1 MAKNKKTQ
9 KNNDMP
15 VEITKQKITDTV
27 DRINKELE
35 KIKNKSFNVYFYVI
49 DTKGVPSGSLLYI
62 YKIAYELQELGYN
75 VTMLHN
81 ETDFVGIGQWAE
93 KKYADLKHARTNDRG
108 ITTSPSD
115 FLIIPEIYTDIM
127 SQTKNLP
134 CKRVILLQNFDY
146 MTRIIPVGVH
156 PYEYGIT
163 DAIVNTDSNE
173 KLVRDNLPKLSVKK
187 IRPGISSAMFRLNEK
202 PKKMIVNFVVKDGND
217 ASRIVKPFF
226 WKYPQ
231 LKWVTFAQLA
241 NLPQEIFAD
250 ALRDAAI
257 TVVVDEDTS
266 FGYAALEALKAG
278 CIVIAKIP
286 EHVPDWMLNEK
297 GELVDSIV
305 WIDTLNEAAD
315 IIANL
320 VAMWVR
326 DDVPEELYDEIEK
339 TAELHTMDCM
349 REDVKSV
356 FVDGLFAERKEE
368 IEKTLNSVL
377 EKAYEESTKISDK
390 QE

>member
-1 MAKNKKTQ
+1 MAKGKKKQ
-9 KNNDMP
+9 ENVEMP
-15 VEITKQKITDTV
+15 SEIMKTKTSDVI
-27 DRINKELE
+27 DRIKKELE
-35 KIKNKSFNVYFYVI
+35 KIDSKDFNVYFYVI

-62 YKIAYELQELGYN
+62 YKIAYELKELGYN

-81 ETDFVGIGQWAE
+81 ENDFVGIGQWAE
-93 KKYADLKHARTNDRG
+93 KKYSELNHAKTNDRG
-108 ITTSPSD
+108 ITASPSD

-127 SQTKNLP
+127 SQTRNLP

-173 KLVRDNLPKLSVKK
+173 KLVKNNLPRMSVRK
-187 IRPGISSAMFRLNEK
+187 IRPGISSTMFRLNEK
-202 PKKMIVNFVVKDGND
+202 PKKMVVNFVVKDGND

-231 LKWVTFAQLA
+231 LKWVTFAQLS

-257 TVVVDEDTS
+257 TVIVDESTS
-266 FGYAALEALKAG
+266 FGYSALEALKTG
-278 CIVIAKIP
+278 NIVIAKIP
-286 EHVPDWMLNEK
+286 EHAPDWMLNEN
-297 GELVDSIV
+297 GELTDSIV
-305 WIDTLNEAAD
+305 WIDTLDEAAD

-326 DDVPEELYDEIEK
+326 DDVPAELYDEIEK
-339 TAELHTMDCM
+339 TAEMHTMDWM
-349 REDVKSV
+349 REDIKSV
-356 FVDGLFAERKEE
+356 FVDGLFAERREE
-368 IEKTLNSVL
+368 IEKTLETVL
-377 EKAYEESTKISDK
+377 KKANEESTEISDK
-390 QE
+390 Q